1 MFNGPVYDRGA
12 MTLHA
17 LRLQVGDRTF
27 FRILRRWTERNRYG
41 NVRTSDFVA
50 LAERESG
57 QDLDGFFSAWLTG
70 TTAPPKP

>member
-1 MFNGPVYDRGA
+1 

-17 LRLQVGDRTF
+17 LRLTVGDPAF
-27 FRILRRWTERNRYG
+27 FRVLRRWTERNRHG

-57 QDLDGFFSAWLTG
+57 QDLARFFRAWLTG
-70 TTAPPKP
+70 PTAPPKP